1 MIALTTFALGIFVGL
16 LVSKKG
22 ININITHKQ
31 DVDKSSHTDD
41 YNRSVGDRDTVTF
54 LDRQYGGDE

>member
-1 MIALTTFALGIFVGL
+1 MTELIALVLGIATGAFVRAN
-16 LVSKKG
+16 

-31 DVDKSSHTDD
+31 DVDKPTDD
-41 YNRSVGDRDTVTF
+41 GYNRSVGDRDTTLF